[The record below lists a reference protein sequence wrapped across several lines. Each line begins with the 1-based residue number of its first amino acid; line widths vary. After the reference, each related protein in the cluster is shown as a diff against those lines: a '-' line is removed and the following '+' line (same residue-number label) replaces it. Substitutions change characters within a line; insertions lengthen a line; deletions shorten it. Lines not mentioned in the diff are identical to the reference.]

1 MIALPV
7 VISIHSAY
15 HRGMNRIFTP
25 LAATAVLLMLIAL
38 VMGLGLRAC
47 DIRNPQDR
55 AAQQWATAHRLAG
68 VGVGLV
74 VVLINS
80 IVVTYF
86 IGTSR
91 WCKEVVET
99 YSLDRELIDR
109 TTRLKRRTFPYAL
122 LNMLIVV
129 SVIALGGA
137 ADPGGAVQ
145 VNARVERLQAAAR
158 DDMGGAQRSIEAQAP
173 DDALWGN
180 LHFAGASLG
189 LCFIAYAFFI
199 QWHQIAENHQVIEE
213 VMAEVKRV
221 RTERG
226 LEG

>member
-1 MIALPV
+1 MIVFPV
-7 VISIHSAY
+7 VISPRSAY
-15 HRGMNRIFTP
+15 DRGMNRIFTP
-25 LAATAVLLMLIAL
+25 LAATAVMLMLIAL
-38 VMGLGLRAC
+38 AMGLGLRTG

-74 VVLINS
+74 VVLVNS

-99 YSLDRELIDR
+99 YSLDRELIGR
-109 TTRLKRRTFPYAL
+109 STRLKRRTFPYAL
-122 LNMLIVV
+122 LSMLVV
-129 SVIALGGA
+129 VAVIALGGA

-158 DDMGGAQRSIEAQAP
+158 NNTDDTHRSIEAQELDGAI
-173 DDALWGN
+173 WGN
-180 LHFAGASLG
+180 LHFAGATLG

-199 QWHQIAENHQVIEE
+199 EWHHIAENHQVIEE

-221 RTERG
+221 RVERG